1 MGEPTRRKATYEDL
15 CRVPDHLVAEIL
27 AGELHVSPR
36 PAAFHSLAAS
46 ALGGDLHGPFQRGRS
61 GPGGW
66 WVLHEPELHLAEDVL
81 APDLAGWRRERL
93 PRVPKVAAFTLPP
106 DWVCEV
112 LSPGTAMRDRVLK
125 MPIYARAGVAHLWLI
140 DPEVQ
145 TLEVFRR
152 EAGGWL
158 LVAAHAGRAQVRAE
172 PFDAVELEL
181 AALWADGEGEET
193 AGG

>member
-1 MGEPTRRKATYEDL
+1 
-15 CRVPDHLVAEIL
+15 
-27 AGELHVSPR
+27 
-36 PAAFHSLAAS
+36 
-46 ALGGDLHGPFQRGRS
+46 
-61 GPGGW
+61 
-66 WVLHEPELHLAEDVL
+66 
-81 APDLAGWRRERL
+81 
-93 PRVPKVAAFTLPP
+93 
-106 DWVCEV
+106 
-112 LSPGTAMRDRVLK
+112 